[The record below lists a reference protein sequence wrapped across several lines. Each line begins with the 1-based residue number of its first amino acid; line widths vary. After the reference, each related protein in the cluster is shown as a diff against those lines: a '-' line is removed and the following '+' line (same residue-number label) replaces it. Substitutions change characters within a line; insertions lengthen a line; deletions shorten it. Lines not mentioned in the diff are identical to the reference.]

1 MDDGGV
7 FIVVLVVGLI
17 IGILIGHI
25 ATSQDFQA
33 EAIQRGYAL
42 FCPQDGEFA
51 WKDECDG

>member
-7 FIVVLVVGLI
+7 FIIVLVVGLI

-42 FCPQDGEFA
+42 FCPQDGEFV